1 MGTADVS
8 PTTAMSLDRA
18 AIATFWAM
26 ESVRQE
32 FGDEFPGTQHLLI
45 GLLLASADIATVF
58 AAQDIL
64 IDDVRDAIR
73 AISG

>member
-1 MGTADVS
+1 
-8 PTTAMSLDRA
+8 
-18 AIATFWAM
+18 M